1 MTTLSPTALVRR
13 RLVLWIGIAIVYAIL
28 LSTCWQP
35 QPTYACDQFPIL
47 GPEQQL
53 GEPTNQ
59 ADGLVVVEFD
69 RDGDGV
75 ADHALLFQRGSTGTM
90 LKWPLF
96 YAYGTKGFHRLYVDK
111 GSPHPAGKC
120 EDITPVDPPR
130 KQYSPKEQA

>member
-1 MTTLSPTALVRR
+1 MTDAQDRER
-13 RLVLWIGIAIVYAIL
+13 AGNRLFIWLCIGVIYAVL

-35 QPTYACDQFPIL
+35 QPAFACDQFPIL
-47 GPEQQL
+47 GPEQQV

-75 ADHALLFQRGSTGTM
+75 VDHALLFQRGSTGTM

-96 YAYGTKGFHRLYVDK
+96 YAYGKKGAHRLYVDK
-111 GSPHPAGKC
+111 GSPHPMGRC
-120 EDITPVDPPR
+120 EDIVPKDR
-130 KQYSPKEQA
+130 YYSPKEQA